1 MYTWFKSKHF
11 KINHLKQ
18 RDEDGD
24 AGHRFGEKTLLPTWW
39 TEQVFD
45 VCPDTGHSRGS
56 FSVSIFSGRAAASVN
71 FHKVELRRETR
82 QMGTGEE
89 KPKGRDA
96 Q

>member
-45 VCPDTGHSRGS
+45 VWTLDTP
-56 FSVSIFSGRAAASVN
+56 VAASQSPYSL
-71 FHKVELRRETR
+71 VEQQHL
-82 QMGTGEE
+82 
-89 KPKGRDA
+89 
-96 Q
+96 